1 MTSRTRGDKAEA
13 ILDGAMHQFMANG
26 YAATSMDQ
34 VATAAGV
41 SKATVYSHFQDK
53 ASLFA
58 ALIQKMAAKKLGVF
72 FDLTQLHRQT
82 QNPTESLTQVACSM
96 LDTACTDEQS
106 SAFMRLIVAESQRFP
121 ELATTYVE
129 NVAKPVI
136 SQLTQF
142 LDSHP
147 QLHLND
153 PEATARILIGS
164 LVYYIILE
172 EILGGKQTL
181 HMERDRLVSTLVEN
195 IVQSAS

>member
-1 MTSRTRGDKAEA
+1 MTSRLRGDKAEA
-13 ILDGAMHQFMANG
+13 ILAGAMQQFMANG

-34 VATAAGV
+34 VAIAAGV

-58 ALIQKMAAKKLGVF
+58 ALIQKMAAKKLGIF
-72 FDLTQLHRQT
+72 FDLTKLHHQT
-82 QNPTESLTQVACSM
+82 QNPTESLMQVACSM
-96 LDTACTDEQS
+96 IDSACTDEQAI
-106 SAFMRLIVAESQRFP
+106 AFMRLIVAESQRFP
-121 ELATTYVE
+121 ELASTYVE

-142 LDSHP
+142 LANHP
-147 QLHLND
+147 HLQLND

-172 EILGGKQTL
+172 EMLGGKQTL
-181 HMERDRLVSTLVEN
+181 HMERDRLVRTLVAT
-195 IVQSAS
+195 ITQSTA

>member
-1 MTSRTRGDKAEA
+1 
-13 ILDGAMHQFMANG
+13 MANG

-34 VATAAGV
+34 VAVAAGV

-58 ALIQKMAAKKLGVF
+58 SLIQKMAATKLGVF

-82 QNPTESLTQVACSM
+82 QNPTDSLTQVACSM

-147 QLHLND
+147 QLHLSD

-181 HMERDRLVSTLVEN
+181 HMERDRLVATLVN
-195 IVQSAS
+195 GIVQSAS